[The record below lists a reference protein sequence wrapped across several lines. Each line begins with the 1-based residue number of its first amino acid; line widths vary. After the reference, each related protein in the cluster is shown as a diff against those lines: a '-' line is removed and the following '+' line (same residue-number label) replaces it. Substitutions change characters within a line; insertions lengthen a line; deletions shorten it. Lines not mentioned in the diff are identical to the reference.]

1 MIFYYKLI
9 KLKLILLKKLIKR
22 RLRGRND
29 LSGFKV
35 ILLKFKEGDGRFDP
49 MVYLNKDEEEFF
61 NKLIVWKRSFEEDL
75 LQCCPSLREQKRHK
89 KNYINSCFVRLYR

>member
-1 MIFYYKLI
+1 M
-9 KLKLILLKKLIKR
+9 KKLIKR

>member
-1 MIFYYKLI
+1 M
-9 KLKLILLKKLIKR
+9 KKLIKR

-89 KNYINSCFVRLYR
+89 KIILILALFVCIGSFVKTCSICH

>member
-1 MIFYYKLI
+1 MVFYYKLI

-29 LSGFKV
+29 PSGFKV
-35 ILLKFKEGDGRFDP
+35 ILFKCKEGNGWFDP
-49 MVYLNKDEEEFF
+49 MVYLNGDEEEFF

-75 LQCCPSLREQKRHK
+75 LQCCPSLREQKRQ
-89 KNYINSCFVRLYR
+89 KNLY

>member
-1 MIFYYKLI
+1 MVFYYKLI